1 MKGDNEPKGS
11 ELEVLAL
18 ALTHQGATLKIRP
31 MVNGSK
37 ILWRVSVT
45 RNRIDEDGT
54 VVEER
59 FDLTSNSAAAALLEA
74 TKTLALD
81 ALDSNTG
88 CKCEKCTARR
98 AAAQAT
104 TNDN

>member
-1 MKGDNEPKGS
+1 MKTDNEPKGDH
-11 ELEVLAL
+11 LEILAL

-31 MVNGSK
+31 VVNGSK

-88 CKCEKCTARR
+88 CKCGECEARR
-98 AAAQAT
+98 AAAKAAL
-104 TNDN
+104 NNN